1 MSNNDK
7 GRAKLGGIAVWFLAA
22 LVVLGVLIYF
32 TRDSADAADRYLKIA
47 AGYTALLLVF
57 LYGVIVLYEM
67 INGSVDVAELI
78 GESGGGASM
87 SRFQLLIFTFVI
99 ALGII
104 FLLAKDGKFPELT
117 PNLLALVGISAST
130 YAVSKGIQ
138 ASSPGLQPKGKDTAG
153 GGPNRPAH
161 PAAPPEHTDAAPQDH

>member
-1 MSNNDK
+1 MSDNNK
-7 GRAKLGGIAVWFLAA
+7 GRTGLAGIGWWFVGA
-22 LVVLGVLIYF
+22 LLVLGALIYF
-32 TRDSADAADRYLKIA
+32 TRGSANTAYLYLSIA

-104 FLLAKDGKFPELT
+104 FLLGKDGKFPDL
-117 PNLLALVGISAST
+117 NANILALVGISAST

-138 ASSPGLQPKGKDTAG
+138 ASSPNMPAKGQDTAG
-153 GGPNRPAH
+153 GGANPPGPAPA
-161 PAAPPEHTDAAPQDH
+161 PAAAPAPHIRP

>member
-7 GRAKLGGIAVWFLAA
+7 GRVGLGGIGVWFLAA

-32 TRDSADAADRYLKIA
+32 TRDSADSAERYLKIA

-138 ASSPGLQPKGKDTAG
+138 ASSPSLPPKVKDDAG
-153 GGPNRPAH
+153 GGRNPP
-161 PAAPPEHTDAAPQDH
+161 APPVAPPGNPMAPPMEE

>member
-1 MSNNDK
+1 MSNQDN
-7 GRAKLGGIAVWFLAA
+7 GRTRLGGIGLWFAAA

-32 TRDSADAADRYLKIA
+32 TRGSADAAERYLEIA
-47 AGYTALLLVF
+47 AGYTALLLIF

-67 INGSVDVAELI
+67 INGSVDVALLI

-87 SRFQLLIFTFVI
+87 SRFQLLIFTFVV

-104 FLLAKDGKFPELT
+104 FLLAKDGEFPDINA
-117 PNLLALVGISAST
+117 NLLVLVGISAST

-138 ASSPGLQPKGKDTAG
+138 ASSPDLPPKVQPTVDV
-153 GGPNRPAH
+153 GPNPPVPTPQPRA
-161 PAAPPEHTDAAPQDH
+161 PAAPGQE

>member
-7 GRAKLGGIAVWFLAA
+7 GRTGFAGIGWWFLGA
-22 LVVLGVLIYF
+22 LLVLGALIYF
-32 TRDSADAADRYLKIA
+32 TRGSANTAYLYLSIA

-67 INGSVDVAELI
+67 INGSVDVAQLI

-104 FLLAKDGKFPELT
+104 FLLGKDGKFPDLNA
-117 PNLLALVGISAST
+117 NLLALVGISAST

-138 ASSPGLQPKGKDTAG
+138 ASSPGMPSKGPDA
-153 GGPNRPAH
+153 A
-161 PAAPPEHTDAAPQDH
+161 PAAPNPPAPPPPAPVVTPPAPH

>member
-1 MSNNDK
+1 MSDNDK
-7 GRAKLGGIAVWFLAA
+7 GRTGLAGIGWWFLGA
-22 LVVLGVLIYF
+22 LLVLGALIYF
-32 TRDSADAADRYLKIA
+32 TRGSANTAYVYLSIA

-67 INGSVDVAELI
+67 VNGSVDVAELI

-99 ALGII
+99 ALGIV

-138 ASSPGLQPKGKDTAG
+138 ASSPGMPPKGQPAKDG
-153 GGPNRPAH
+153 GSGQNPPTPAATP
-161 PAAPPEHTDAAPQDH
+161 PAAPPPGPH